1 MVRRKETEM
10 IRRVIIYCP
19 AECRVFL
26 RGESGNVFYTYRTSA
41 SYKDGV
47 SREINGFPSDWVFAE
62 TLREMMQAAR
72 LKGFKLEVQTA

>member
-1 MVRRKETEM
+1 MVCRKETEM

-26 RGESGNVFYTYRTSA
+26 RGESGNVFYTYRTSG
-41 SYKDGV
+41 SYKQGL
-47 SREINGFPSDWVFAE
+47 SREVNGFPPEWVFKD
-62 TLREMMQAAR
+62 TLLDMMRAAR